1 MFYWTMIYWRKG
13 NPTYSTN
20 IKQPP
25 QNVWWFF
32 WSFPRNLLWIF
43 PYSGKIFPKK
53 NMDSLYSA
61 QPGSGCDIPSLQKL
75 PTSHHHP
82 ATPKWLLYL
91 PWSKAWSH
99 EIWKT
104 KKKYLEFLFRML
116 HLKIPSDLPKKSP
129 SAPIKHLPGLTNP
142 QVVLSGNRPAAGRC
156 ARVRGIDAKQ
166 AVSSCRKVRTALQ
179 GPNFL

>member
-1 MFYWTMIYWRKG
+1 MIFLEFSQNFIMDISIFWQDISQKKIWTPCILHNLGQAVISHPY
-13 NPTYSTN
+13 
-20 IKQPP
+20 
-25 QNVWWFF
+25 
-32 WSFPRNLLWIF
+32 RN
-43 PYSGKIFPKK
+43 
-53 NMDSLYSA
+53 
-61 QPGSGCDIPSLQKL
+61 C
-75 PTSHHHP
+75 PTSHQHP

-104 KKKYLEFLFRML
+104 KKKYLQFLFRML